1 MDLEKI
7 EGLVKIIEN
16 SSLTEFTLKEGDM
29 KITMSKLDHPPVVL
43 SLIHI
48 SEPTRPY

>member
-1 MDLEKI
+1 MRFFNRLLLA
-7 EGLVKIIEN
+7 GLVA
-16 SSLTEFTLKEGDM
+16 TLGGAALAAAPEPARK
-29 KITMSKLDHPPVVL
+29 L

>member
-1 MDLEKI
+1 MTSLKQTRFNYLSNPQRIQETSD
-7 EGLVKIIEN
+7 IIEN
-16 SSLTEFTLKEGDM
+16 SRHK
-29 KITMSKLDHPPVVL
+29 L